1 MNNATITK
9 EYEGKMIRCVYDNGK
24 YYYSVVDII
33 GILNNSK
40 DNRKYWNKLKQRLKE
55 NHNELVT
62 KCHQLKLKSG
72 DGKYYL
78 TDVIEN
84 NYLID

>member
-33 GILNNSK
+33 SILTNSERS
-40 DNRKYWNKLKQRLKE
+40 RKYWHDIKA
-55 NHNELVT
+55 ELA
-62 KCHQLKLKSG
+62 KKDSQLSGKIGQLKMKAE
-72 DGKYYL
+72 DKKYPK
-78 TDVIEN
+78 
-84 NYLID
+84 